1 MFPYKRCTAITSF
14 YFLMLALLNLGWG
27 VSSVQFEEGPVE
39 SHAEC
44 VPAPFSILNHS
55 LPLCKMGGTPGTK
68 GCAS

>member
-1 MFPYKRCTAITSF
+1 MSDDIFIEWALCTASDNTQTHYKRCTAITSF

-44 VPAPFSILNHS
+44 VPASVTN
-55 LPLCKMGGTPGTK
+55 T
-68 GCAS
+68 